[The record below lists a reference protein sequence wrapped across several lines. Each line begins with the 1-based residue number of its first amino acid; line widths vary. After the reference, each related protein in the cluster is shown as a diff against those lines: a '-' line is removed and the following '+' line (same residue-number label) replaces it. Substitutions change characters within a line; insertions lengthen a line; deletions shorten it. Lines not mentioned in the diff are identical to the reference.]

1 MIEIESNLKERDADV
16 RAGGKAFHAFCM
28 KQGYGKDPKTEEIR
42 LHRLR
47 SAITTMPDEMR
58 KASRQ
63 WLTERGYQPWD

>member
-1 MIEIESNLKERDADV
+1 MIEIESYLKDRDAAV

-28 KQGYGKDPKTEEIR
+28 KQGYGMDPKTEEIS
-42 LHRLR
+42 LHKLR

-58 KASRQ
+58 RASRQ